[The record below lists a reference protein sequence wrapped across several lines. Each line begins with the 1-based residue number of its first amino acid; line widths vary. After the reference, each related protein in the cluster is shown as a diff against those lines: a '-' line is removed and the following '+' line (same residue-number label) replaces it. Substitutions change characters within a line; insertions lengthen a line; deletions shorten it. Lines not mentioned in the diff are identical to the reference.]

1 MVEIEAMPSNLQLHL
16 PSLASSLSHSMLS
29 APFSQTFFVAVE
41 VKECTKRDGSG
52 GERLNKRAVSLSSL
66 GWPSASEHHAA
77 VLVHKTRSSS
87 SRCELALCRFGEE
100 GCSAAIAAYVCSLSW
115 LQSV

>member
-1 MVEIEAMPSNLQLHL
+1 VRVGNRGDAIK
-16 PSLASSLSHSMLS
+16 S
-29 APFSQTFFVAVE
+29 AAAPTTTCIVIVTFDVVGAVFQTFFVAVE

-52 GERLNKRAVSLSSL
+52 GERLNKRALSFSSL

-87 SRCELALCRFGEE
+87 SRCELALCRFGE
-100 GCSAAIAAYVCSLSW
+100 
-115 LQSV
+115 